1 MSCYRL
7 PSEHLSHLI
16 DLGAHLGVEG
26 VICAGSYRPICHQ
39 DPVDVRFIFDE
50 LAATNCTSAGLDPAD
65 REFPVPPIRDLLLV
79 ELNDIVQAL
88 QWVRCY
94 RYQSCEA
101 PNWTTTFAHQ
111 YTRRLQSE
119 LISRII
125 ARFETQW
132 DYPCPSLT
140 TAAG

>member
-1 MSCYRL
+1 MSCYLL
-7 PSEHLSHLI
+7 PSEHLSYLI

-26 VICAGSYRPICHQ
+26 IVCAATYRPICHQ

-65 REFPVPPIRDLLLV
+65 GGFPVRPIDHLALV
-79 ELNDIVQAL
+79 DVIDIVQAL

-94 RYQSCEA
+94 RYQSCETA
-101 PNWTTTFAHQ
+101 NWTTTFAYH

-119 LISRII
+119 LVSRII
-125 ARFETQW
+125 AHFETQW
-132 DYPCPSLT
+132 DFPGPSLT

>member
-7 PSEHLSHLI
+7 PSEHLKYLI

-26 VICAGSYRPICHQ
+26 IVCAGSYRPICHQ
-39 DPVDVRFIFDE
+39 DPVDVVFIFDE
-50 LAATNCTSAGLDPAD
+50 LAATNNTSVGLDPAD
-65 REFPVPPIRDLLLV
+65 REFPVRPIRDLLLGG
-79 ELNDIVQAL
+79 LSDIVQAL

-94 RYQSCEA
+94 RYQSCETA
-101 PNWTTTFAHQ
+101 NWTTTFAYH
-111 YTRRLQSE
+111 YTHRLQSE

-125 ARFETQW
+125 AHFETQW

-140 TAAG
+140 EAA